1 MDIIKESMITP
12 VRRYAGLGDPLNE
25 YRNNDVEERDFMIK
39 YTLEF
44 STERLHDF
52 IESVRGFICLQ

>member
-1 MDIIKESMITP
+1 MITP

-25 YRNNDVEERDFMIK
+25 YRNNDVEEGDFMIK